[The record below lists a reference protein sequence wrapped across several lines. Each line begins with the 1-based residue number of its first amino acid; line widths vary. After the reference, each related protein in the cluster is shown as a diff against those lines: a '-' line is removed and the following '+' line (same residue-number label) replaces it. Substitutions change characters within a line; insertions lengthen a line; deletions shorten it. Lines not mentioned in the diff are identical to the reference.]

1 MLRSA
6 GFNLDQPMTFLHR
19 CMRDEV
25 EVERADFL
33 REVMDVMASDETRYQ
48 WSLHVDQLIDGEMT
62 WEEFSDLLADALDLK
77 PNSQGNTIG
86 SGMYIHDIIISLG
99 DTHHDLIH
107 RWRRAL
113 LPISQHRCADRG
125 SSLPTQFA
133 EQARH
138 RCRFSPSKHQ
148 SILHSRRQRF
158 SGVELGYQYGHTGY
172 GD

>member
-1 MLRSA
+1 MSFLCLSLYAMLRSA

-25 EVERADFL
+25 EIERADFL

-86 SGMYIHDIIISLG
+86 SGM
-99 DTHHDLIH
+99 
-107 RWRRAL
+107 
-113 LPISQHRCADRG
+113 
-125 SSLPTQFA
+125 
-133 EQARH
+133 
-138 RCRFSPSKHQ
+138 
-148 SILHSRRQRF
+148 
-158 SGVELGYQYGHTGY
+158 
-172 GD
+172 